1 MAKKL
6 QISLLL
12 FLLLCGLAN
21 AQREGDSFAIGYC
34 HYMYSHGC
42 IEPYGSSIYT
52 FDENGIDTIIEPA
65 GLNLNTDYSR
75 ATFSDNTTGELIFAS
90 NGWRLVNRSGEV
102 LSYKLWRSDLEA
114 PNTSN
119 DTANLLYT
127 QNPLFLPDPGDS
139 TKAYLFYGQYR
150 SANLFGT
157 GNRWCDVLFTYAYL
171 DIPSQSLISQGNVV
185 ITDTT
190 GIGGLAAV
198 RHGNGRDWW
207 IVKPGRFQDE
217 YYMGL
222 LDPTGVRFEKKT
234 IAEVEH
240 LEQGR
245 PCSYF
250 SKDGDIFVHFTGSAL
265 CNIHRYSFDRCD
277 GSFSNYE
284 IHTVR
289 DSVWSGDWMAP
300 ALSGDGSK
308 FYFRRSSF
316 PFGTS
321 GAGGFYQLDFETEQ
335 IHKLSIFNFGSQILS
350 NFNQIIQGSV
360 VYNQAGDS
368 VYMVYN
374 LISLPD
380 SAGLACQYELNV
392 DTVLNVPNFIA
403 PSAMVNFR
411 LGKLAGSSC
420 DTVVIKPPA
429 PKPDNLLVF
438 PNPTQGLLQ
447 ITLPNDTSAY
457 TATLFSLTGQRLYRA
472 ELLGAQHSLNLSM
485 LNIAHGLYFLTLE
498 AVNTGDQRTF
508 KVMYTQ

>member
-6 QISLLL
+6 QISFLL
-12 FLLLCGLAN
+12 FLLLCSLAN
-21 AQREGDSFAIGYC
+21 AQREGDSFAVGFC
-34 HYMYSHGC
+34 DFMFGGC

-75 ATFSDNTTGELIFAS
+75 AAFSDNTTGELIFAS

-139 TKAYLFYGQYR
+139 TKAYLFYGQSR
-150 SANLFGT
+150 RADLFGT
-157 GNRWCDVLFTYAYL
+157 GTRWCDVLFTYAYL

-250 SKDGDIFVHFTGSAL
+250 SKEGDVFVNATGFSFKIYRF
-265 CNIHRYSFDRCD
+265 NFDRCD
-277 GSFSNYE
+277 GTFSNKQ
-284 IHTVR
+284 IFSLQ
-289 DSVWSGDWMAP
+289 DSVWNGDWMAP

-316 PFGTS
+316 PFGTP
-321 GAGGFYQLDFETEQ
+321 GTNGLFQFDFETQNFYFVTSISSSPYLSPYFNRLFLSSRIIGDDNSSTRTLSTIYAPNELGASCNLA
-335 IHKLSIFNFGSQILS
+335 IHT
-350 NFNQIIQGSV
+350 
-360 VYNQAGDS
+360 
-368 VYMVYN
+368 
-374 LISLPD
+374 
-380 SAGLACQYELNV
+380 
-392 DTVLNVPNFIA
+392 DTVLNIANFIA
-403 PSAMVNFR
+403 PISIVNFR
-411 LGKLAGSSC
+411 LGKLEGSSC
-420 DTVVIKPPA
+420 DTVVTHVDFAHKQTI
-429 PKPDNLLVF
+429 NVY

-447 ITLPNDTSAY
+447 VSLPEGTSAY
-457 TATLFSLTGQRLYRA
+457 TATLFNLTGQRLYQA
-472 ELLGAQHSLNLSM
+472 ELLGAQHSLNLST